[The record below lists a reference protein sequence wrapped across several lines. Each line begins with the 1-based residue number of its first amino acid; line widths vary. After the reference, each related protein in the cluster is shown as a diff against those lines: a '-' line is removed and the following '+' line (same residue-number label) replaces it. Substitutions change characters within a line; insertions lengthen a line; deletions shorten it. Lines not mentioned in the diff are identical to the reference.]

1 MNGGKRMRQWRSA
14 GQESPTMN
22 WVLKEIFAGILP
34 AIKNILYSHSK
45 LMNITQEVK
54 ENRKMITKLQQLVD
68 DEELSDSESEEE

>member
-45 LMNITQEVK
+45 LYYYARRNQNERGYRR
-54 ENRKMITKLQQLVD
+54 NNYLRKPP
-68 DEELSDSESEEE
+68 

>member
-45 LMNITQEVK
+45 LYYYARRNQ
-54 ENRKMITKLQQLVD
+54 N
-68 DEELSDSESEEE
+68 